1 MYTRRIS
8 NQSRVTLI
16 SSHFLLNGGKCS
28 EQKVFSRIDKFFIDN
43 NFIKQITRK
52 RTMTKFLIFIKIA
65 GNHEEYF
72 ERGNFVFK

>member
-1 MYTRRIS
+1 M
-8 NQSRVTLI
+8 
-16 SSHFLLNGGKCS
+16 
-28 EQKVFSRIDKFFIDN
+28 FSRIDKFFIDN